1 MQSRPF
7 GNAGFSISD
16 VSFGAWAIGGSW
28 GTVDD
33 DESRRA
39 LHRAIDLGC
48 NFIDTADVY
57 GDGRSEKLV
66 ASVLA
71 SRKERVYV
79 ATKAGRRL
87 RPHQPEGYTLENL
100 RAFVDRSRANLCVE
114 TLDLL
119 QLHCPPTPVYSM
131 PSVFDALDALVHE
144 KRIARYGVSVET
156 VDEAMTAITRNPRV
170 SSVQIILNMLRLK
183 PLETFLPEAHKRGVA
198 VIARVP
204 LASGLLTG
212 KLSPTSTFPS
222 DDHRT
227 FNRFG
232 ESFDVGETFSGVP
245 LESAFEAVES
255 LRAIVP
261 AGMTMAQ
268 FALAWVLSQKGVTC
282 VIPGAKS
289 PAQVEDNTRASGV
302 LLTTEQQAF
311 VQKVYDRVVRPH
323 VHHRW

>member
-1 MQSRPF
+1 MHYRPF
-7 GNAGFSISD
+7 GATGWNVSD

-33 DESRRA
+33 DASRRA
-39 LHRAIDLGC
+39 LHRAIDLGT

-57 GDGRSEKLV
+57 GDGRSERLV
-66 ASVLA
+66 ADVLRA
-71 SRKERVYV
+71 RSERVYV

-87 RPHQPEGYTLENL
+87 SPHTADGYTLENL
-100 RAFVDRSRANLCVE
+100 RAFVDRSRKNLAVD
-114 TLDLL
+114 TVDLL
-119 QLHCPPTPVYSM
+119 QLHCPPTAVYSDARA
-131 PSVFDALDALVHE
+131 FDALDTLVHE
-144 KRIARYGVSVET
+144 ERIQRYGVSVET
-156 VDEAMTAITRNPRV
+156 VDEALTAITKHPRV
-170 SSVQIILNMLRLK
+170 ASVQIILNALRLK
-183 PLETFLPEAHKRGVA
+183 PTEVFLGEAMKRNVA

-245 LESAFEAVES
+245 LEFAFEAVEA
-255 LRAIVP
+255 LRSAVP
-261 AGMTMAQ
+261 SGMSMAQ
-268 FALAWVLSQKGVTC
+268 FALAWVLSQPGTSC

-289 PAQVEDNTRASGV
+289 EQQVDDNVGASGKTLDPSALARV
-302 LLTTEQQAF
+302 RA
-311 VQKVYDRVVRPH
+311 VYDHVVRPH